1 MSANNR
7 IVSIVDGDPGTTI
20 FFQEALRSIP
30 GITVFTFTDPIF
42 ALEHFQ
48 DKGYAYV
55 VVISDFKIPGLHGM
69 EFLKKIKDSNRFV
82 RTILMTGFELDNSLF
97 QEYTKMKIINGF
109 LQKPIGLHDLIK
121 EVNTQLDS
129 YEVQKNILPNG
140 QIHIK
145 YLQSCQGHNVRIRR
159 VNFNTEHRNML
170 SNLHAVVSKDYLAIP
185 EKFEKLI
192 TS

>member
-7 IVSIVDGDPGTTI
+7 IVSIVDDDPGTTI
-20 FFQEALRSIP
+20 FLHEALRSIP
-30 GITVFTFTDPIF
+30 GITIFTFTDPIL

-55 VVISDFKIPGLHGM
+55 VVISDFKMPGLNGM

-82 RTILMTGFELDNSLF
+82 RTILMTAFEIDNTLF

-129 YEVQKNILPNG
+129 YEVQK
-140 QIHIK
+140 K
-145 YLQSCQGHNVRIRR
+145 YP
-159 VNFNTEHRNML
+159 
-170 SNLHAVVSKDYLAIP
+170 A
-185 EKFEKLI
+185 
-192 TS
+192 